1 MVSVLAMAPAGHL
14 PLERRSWLAQKAAE
28 YRVYLVN
35 NQGEEPETA
44 RRRAYHRAL
53 NNVGQKS

>member
-1 MVSVLAMAPAGHL
+1 MVSVLAMAPARHL
-14 PLERRSWLAQKAAE
+14 PVTRRRWLAEKAAE

-53 NNVGQKS
+53 ANVDTKS